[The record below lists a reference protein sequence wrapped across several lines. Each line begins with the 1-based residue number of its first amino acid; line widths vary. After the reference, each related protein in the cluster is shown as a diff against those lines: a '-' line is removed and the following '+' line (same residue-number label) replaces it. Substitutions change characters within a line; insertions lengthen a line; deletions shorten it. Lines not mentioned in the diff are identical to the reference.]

1 MAGIFAAGRQ
11 RTRGPAA
18 VAALYAGTIW
28 DVVLNAA
35 LVMRGQ
41 RDKLMSASLLRRV
54 FNRPV
59 VPIELA
65 LGGAQDFLAQGL
77 RAAR

>member
-1 MAGIFAAGRQ
+1 
-11 RTRGPAA
+11 
-18 VAALYAGTIW
+18 
-28 DVVLNAA
+28 
-35 LVMRGQ
+35 
-41 RDKLMSASLLRRV
+41 LLRRV